1 MRNYI
6 CADLKRIART
16 PQRLVLLALCLA
28 AAVVMVRLEEASLS
42 SRTAV
47 SITGIISV
55 SYALWYYLVGGVIEL
70 IFVLVPDFK
79 AKTMQAAI
87 GMGMP
92 RRKVVL
98 SKQLELAIVAFA
110 DTLVLLI
117 AAAAMYGR
125 YGVYPGAEQWR
136 DLVISL
142 LGEWM
147 TICVFSNLA
156 MIPVFLTQMAPLGV
170 LIYVVLSFNAVPNC
184 LNLLE
189 KQDFFAA
196 LHLSQYTFTA
206 KSDEFIAQLTL
217 GHFSWP
223 ALVWILGY
231 VVAAYLIAAAVFE
244 KKELEF

>member
-28 AAVVMVRLEEASLS
+28 GAATMVRLEDAAMS

-47 SITGIISV
+47 SVTGVISM
-55 SYALWYYLVGGVIEL
+55 SYAIWYYLVGGVIEL

-87 GMGMP
+87 GRGMP
-92 RRKVVL
+92 RRRVVL
-98 SKQLELAIVAFA
+98 SKQLELAVIALA
-110 DTLVLLI
+110 DAVVLL
-117 AAAAMYGR
+117 AAAAVMYGR
-125 YGVYPGAEQWR
+125 YGVHPGAEQWR
-136 DLVISL
+136 DLAISL

-147 TICVFSNLA
+147 TISVFSNLA
-156 MIPVFLTQMAPLGV
+156 MILVFLTQIAPLGV
-170 LIYVVLSFNAVPNC
+170 LIYVVLAFNAIPSC

-206 KSDEFIAQLTL
+206 KSNEFIAQLTL
-217 GHFSWP
+217 GNFSWTS
-223 ALVWILGY
+223 LLWILGY
-231 VVAAYLIAAAVFE
+231 AAAAYLIAAAAFE
-244 KKELEF
+244 KRELEF